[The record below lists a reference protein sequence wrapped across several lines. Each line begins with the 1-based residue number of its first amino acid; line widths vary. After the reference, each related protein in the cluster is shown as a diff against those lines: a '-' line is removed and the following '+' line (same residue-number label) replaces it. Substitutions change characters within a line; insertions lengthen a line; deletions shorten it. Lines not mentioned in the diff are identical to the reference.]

1 MTLLFFIYFWI
12 KAYLIGILTTA
23 SYVCFSFITLLVPV
37 LLIVAYLTLVE
48 RKVIGASQRRFGP
61 NTTVYLD

>member
-1 MTLLFFIYFWI
+1 MNIYTI
-12 KAYLIGILTTA
+12 LYLRFKIFLIEILTTI

-48 RKVIGASQRRFGP
+48 RKIIGSSQRRLGP
-61 NTTVYLD
+61 NTTEFSD

>member
-1 MTLLFFIYFWI
+1 MKLFLFIYLWI
-12 KAYLIGILTTA
+12 KAFLIGILTTI
-23 SYVCFSFITLLVPV
+23 SYICFSFITLLVPV

-61 NTTVYLD
+61 NTTVFLD